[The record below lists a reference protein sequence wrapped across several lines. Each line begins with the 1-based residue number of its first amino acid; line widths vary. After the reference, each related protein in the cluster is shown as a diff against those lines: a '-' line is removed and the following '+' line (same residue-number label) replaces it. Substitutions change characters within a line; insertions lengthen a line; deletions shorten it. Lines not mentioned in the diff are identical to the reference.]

1 MAVLDRLKLRVETD
15 LTDTELEAMI
25 DAESAEIVD
34 RFGAIAEIT
43 RLEEGQRHF
52 ITLHRR
58 IDEAETIAIV
68 EIFPSNTG
76 AAGNRTTLS
85 TDDYR
90 ITNGGRTIERLIDGT
105 NGRRLWSDLV
115 EFTYTPV
122 SDQSRR
128 DEVMIKLVNL
138 SITYQ
143 GLDKQERVG
152 DFSRGGLATSD
163 AYTKEREALLNSLAP
178 RGRLGMA

>member
-15 LTDTELEAMI
+15 LTDAELQLMI
-25 DAESAEIVD
+25 DAEVAEIIA

-43 RLEEGQRHF
+43 KLENGQRHF

-68 EIFPSNTG
+68 EISPGNTS
-76 AAGNRTTLS
+76 ATANRTTLS
-85 TDDYR
+85 SDDYR

-105 NGRRLWSDLV
+105 NGRQLWSDLV

-122 SDQSRR
+122 SDQNRR
-128 DEVMIKLVNL
+128 DEAVVKLVTL

-143 GLDKQERVG
+143 GLDKQESVG
-152 DFSRGGLATSD
+152 DFSRGGSVTAD
-163 AYTKEREALLNSLAP
+163 AYTKEREALLNTLAP
-178 RGRLGMA
+178 RGRLVMA

>member
-1 MAVLDRLKLRVETD
+1 MALLDRLKLRVETD
-15 LTDTELEAMI
+15 LTDTELESMI
-25 DAESAEIVD
+25 DTEVAEIVD
-34 RFGAIAEIT
+34 RFGAIAAIT
-43 RLEEGQRHF
+43 KLEEGLRNF

-58 IDEAETIAIV
+58 IDEAETIVIV
-68 EIFPSNTG
+68 EIFPGDTG
-76 AAGNRTTLS
+76 AAANRTTLNA
-85 TDDYR
+85 DDYR

-128 DEVMIKLVNL
+128 DEAVVKLVTL

-143 GLDKQERVG
+143 GLDKQEKVG
-152 DFSRGGLATSD
+152 DFSRGGSVTAD
-163 AYTKEREALLNSLAP
+163 AYTRERETLLNSLAP
-178 RGRLGMA
+178 RGRLVMA

>member
-1 MAVLDRLKLRVETD
+1 MALLDRLKLRVETD
-15 LTDTELEAMI
+15 LTDTELESMI
-25 DAESAEIVD
+25 DTEVAEIVD

-43 RLEEGQRHF
+43 KLEEGLRHF

-58 IDEAETIAIV
+58 IDEAKTIAIV

-76 AAGNRTTLS
+76 AAGNRTTLAS
-85 TDDYR
+85 DDYR

-128 DEVMIKLVNL
+128 DEAIIKLVTL

-143 GLDKQERVG
+143 GLDKQEKVG
-152 DFSRGGLATSD
+152 DFSRGGSVTAD
-163 AYTKEREALLNSLAP
+163 AYTKEREALLNSLNP
-178 RGRLGMA
+178 RGRLVMA

>member
-1 MAVLDRLKLRVETD
+1 MALLDRLKLRVETD

-25 DAESAEIVD
+25 DAETAEIVD

-43 RLEEGQRHF
+43 HLEDGQRHF

-58 IDEAETIAIV
+58 IDEAQTIAIV

-76 AAGNRTTLS
+76 ASGNRTILAA
-85 TDDYR
+85 DDYR

-115 EFTYTPV
+115 EFKYTPV
-122 SDQSRR
+122 SDQTRR
-128 DEVMIKLVNL
+128 DEVIIKLVNL
-138 SITYQ
+138 SVTYH
-143 GLDKQERVG
+143 GLDKQERTG
-152 DFSRGGLATSD
+152 DFSRGGSVTAN
-163 AYTKEREALLNSLAP
+163 AYTKERESLLNSLAP
-178 RGRLGMA
+178 RGRLVMA